1 MRILSL
7 NCWSEGWDYE
17 KRWPLLSAELAG
29 IKPDVAC
36 FQEVFQ
42 LRKAA
47 ILKKAL
53 GYPTLVMG
61 DKKSGLALLTRYRKT
76 AGRCLKFKT
85 KSPKEKYSR
94 YALWVRLAIEKKEWD
109 FFITH
114 LSWRSGETKIRQNQI
129 AELWDFIEKN
139 NGGKR
144 PCVLAGDMNSVAASD
159 EMKFLAGKKWIYVS
173 QDGIANVIKA
183 HQAFR
188 DTFIEANGKSKNTWS
203 HKNPYT
209 LREDLPERRIDYIWF
224 RGSGKPQQIQSS
236 QVCFDRAAGKIFP
249 SDHFG
254 VVTEIK

>member
-17 KRWPLLSAELAG
+17 KRWPLIASELAE
-29 IKPDVAC
+29 IKPDTAC
-36 FQEVFQ
+36 FQEVFH
-42 LRKAA
+42 LKKAA

-61 DKKSGLALLTRYRKT
+61 DKKSGLAILSRYRKV
-76 AGRCLKFKT
+76 ASRCIKYKT
-85 KSPKEKYSR
+85 KSPKEKYFR
-94 YALWVRLAIEKKEWD
+94 YALWVRLAAGKSEWD
-109 FFITH
+109 FFVTH
-114 LSWRSGETKIRQNQI
+114 LSWRSPETKIRQNQI

-144 PCVLAGDMNSVAASD
+144 PCVLAGDMNSTADSD
-159 EMKFLAGKKWIYVS
+159 EMKFLTGKKWLYVS

-183 HQAFR
+183 HRAFR
-188 DTFIEANGKSKNTWS
+188 DTFIEANLKSKHTWS
-203 HKNPYT
+203 HKNHYT
-209 LREDLPERRIDYIWF
+209 LRENLPERRIDYIWL
-224 RGSGKPQQIQSS
+224 RDANNSRVRSS
-236 QVCFDRAAGKIFP
+236 KICFDRPAGKFFA